1 MGLFGGG
8 NSSSSTSN
16 ETQNIDQKIQTA
28 ANSTGVSASGN
39 SVVTMMDGGAIG
51 KAFNFAEHIAQGAA
65 DESAA
70 SGARVSNMAAS
81 AMQSVQAAYADSA
94 GTLAAA
100 YQTAKAGE
108 QKIMV
113 VAALAVVAIV
123 AAKVMGKHA

>member
-28 ANSTGVSASGN
+28 AGSTGVSASGN
-39 SVVTMMDGGAIG
+39 SVVTMLDGGAVG
-51 KAFNFAEHIAQGAA
+51 KAFDFAAGIASGAA
-65 DESAA
+65 DEAAA
-70 SGARVSNMAAS
+70 SGAKVTQMATS
-81 AMQSVQAAYADSA
+81 AIQSVQAAYANSN
-94 GTLAAA
+94 GTIAAA
-100 YQTAKAGE
+100 YETSKAGE

-123 AAKVMGKHA
+123 VVKVMGKSA